1 MWSVVYHW
9 KVMADAKPAALGST
23 AASFLTDSV
32 SRVRPNTRLIALL
45 ALGHLVIDTNQGS
58 LAAVLPFLKSVHRL
72 SYAEAGIIVLVANI
86 TSSIIQP
93 LFGYMADQAVRRWLL
108 PLSVFLSGVGLG
120 LTGVAPGYG
129 VVLLL
134 VVVMGLGVAAYHPE
148 GYRTATSVAG
158 DRKATALS
166 WFSLG
171 GNIGYAS
178 GPLLAAFLITMFGL
192 GGTLGMLVP
201 SALMTLAIV
210 SMLPAMSRA
219 SARERSAARQP

>member
-1 MWSVVYHW
+1 
-9 KVMADAKPAALGST
+9 MADAKPAALGST

-58 LAAVLPFLKSVHRL
+58 LAAVLPFLKSVHGL

-134 VVVMGLGVAAYHPE
+134 VVVMGFGVAAYHPE
-148 GYRTATSVAG
+148 GYRTAASVAG

-171 GNIGYAS
+171 GNA
-178 GPLLAAFLITMFGL
+178 
-192 GGTLGMLVP
+192 
-201 SALMTLAIV
+201 
-210 SMLPAMSRA
+210 
-219 SARERSAARQP
+219 